1 MTTADQP
8 CLDLIVRN
16 ARTHSAWL
24 DKPIGDDLLQDLYDT
39 MKWGPTSANASPARF
54 VFIRTKAGKERLRPT
69 LAPGNVAKTMAAPV
83 TVIVA
88 YDLKFYE
95 KLPRLF
101 PHSPSMREMFASNP
115 QLVEMTAQRNSTLQ
129 GAYLIIAARALGID
143 SGPMSGFTTAM
154 VDRECFYA
162 DREADSCDTAALPD
176 GHVKSNF
183 LINLGYGDPSQLHA
197 RHPRLEFGEA
207 CTLL

>member
-8 CLDLIVRN
+8 CLDLIFRN

-24 DKPIGDDLLQDLYDT
+24 DKPISDDLLRQLYDT

-54 VFIRTKAGKERLRPT
+54 VFIRSKQAKERLRPT
-69 LAPGNVAKTMAAPV
+69 LAPGNVEKTMAAPV

-115 QLVEMTAQRNSTLQ
+115 QLIEMTAHRTSSLQ
-129 GAYLIIAARALGID
+129 GASLIIAAHALGSD
-143 SGPMSGFTTAM
+143 CGPMSGFNST
-154 VDRECFYA
+154 
-162 DREADSCDTAALPD
+162 
-176 GHVKSNF
+176 
-183 LINLGYGDPSQLHA
+183 
-197 RHPRLEFGEA
+197 
-207 CTLL
+207 